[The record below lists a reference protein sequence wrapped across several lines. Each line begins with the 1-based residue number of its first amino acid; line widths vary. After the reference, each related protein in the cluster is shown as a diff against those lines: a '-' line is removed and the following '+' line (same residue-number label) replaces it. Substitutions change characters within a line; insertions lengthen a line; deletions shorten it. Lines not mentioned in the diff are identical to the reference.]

1 MHKVFCTYKLP
12 DYVKKILSGYEIK
25 MNDKNKQLS
34 KKEIIKNASDSLAI
48 LSMLTDKID
57 REVIDGCPNL
67 KVISN
72 CAAGYDNIDIDYARK
87 KNIAV
92 TNVPGVLTEATAD
105 LAFGL
110 LLATCRRI
118 VEADKFT
125 REGHFVGW
133 RYDLLQGMELQGKTL
148 GIVGMG
154 RIGRAVAK
162 RALAFGM
169 NVLYHNRKPL
179 SKEMENELIARYVNL
194 EKLLKESDII
204 SLHVPL
210 TEETHHLLNKKRLKM
225 IKKTAYLINTARGP
239 VIDEDALIKI
249 LENNEIAG
257 AGLDVY
263 ENEPDVPERLKL
275 LQNVVLLPHIGSA
288 TKETRENMLLK
299 AAQNI
304 KSVLNRQKPFSRVV

>member
-1 MHKVFCTYKLP
+1 MEKIFCTYKLP
-12 DYVKKILSGYEIK
+12 NFVKKILNGYEVE
-25 MNDKNKQLS
+25 MNDENRQLS
-34 KKEIIKNASDSLAI
+34 KEEIIKYTNNAVAI

-57 REVIDGCPNL
+57 EEVIDGCPNL

-133 RYDLLQGMELQGKTL
+133 RYNLLQGMELQGKTL

-179 SKEMENELIARYVNL
+179 SKKMEHELTARYVKL
-194 EKLLKESDII
+194 EELLKESDII

-263 ENEPDVPERLKL
+263 ENEPVVPERLKH

-288 TKETRENMLLK
+288 TIETRDNMLLK

-304 KSVLNRQKPFSRVV
+304 KSILNKQKPFSRVV

>member
-34 KKEIIKNASDSLAI
+34 KKEIMKNASDSLAI

-263 ENEPDVPERLKL
+263 ENEPDVPERLKH

>member
-263 ENEPDVPERLKL
+263 ENEPNVPERLKH

>member
-34 KKEIIKNASDSLAI
+34 KKEIMKNASDSLAI

-179 SKEMENELIARYVNL
+179 SKEMEHELTARYVNL
-194 EKLLKESDII
+194 EELLKESDII

-263 ENEPDVPERLKL
+263 ENEPNVPERLKH

>member
-34 KKEIIKNASDSLAI
+34 KKEIMKNASDSLAI

>member
-1 MHKVFCTYKLP
+1 MQKVFCTYKLP
-12 DYVKKILSGYEIK
+12 DYVKKILNGYEIK
-25 MNDKNKQLS
+25 MNDENRPLS
-34 KKEIIKNASDSLAI
+34 KKEIIKKASDSLAI

-57 REVIDGCPNL
+57 RELIDGCPNL

-92 TNVPGVLTEATAD
+92 TNVPGVLTDATAD

-125 REGHFVGW
+125 REGHFEGW
-133 RYDLLQGMELQGKTL
+133 RYDLLQGMELQDKTL

-154 RIGRAVAK
+154 RIGKAVAK

-169 NVLYHNRKPL
+169 NILYHNRKPI
-179 SKEMENELIARYVNL
+179 SEEMEQKLTARYVSL

-225 IKKTAYLINTARGP
+225 IKKTAYLINTSRGP
-239 VIDEDALIKI
+239 VIDEDALLNI
-249 LENNEIAG
+249 LENNEIVG

-263 ENEPDVPERLKL
+263 ENEPDVPERLKQL
-275 LQNVVLLPHIGSA
+275 RNVVLLPHIGSA
-288 TKETRENMLLK
+288 TIETRENMLLK

-304 KSVLNRQKPFSRVV
+304 KSVLNGQKPFSRVV